1 MSDTRPNTSGARESA
16 GGEKR
21 VGLHSLKPAEGSR
34 KPRKRLGRG
43 AGTGHGK
50 TSGRGHKG
58 AGARS
63 GASAYA
69 AYEGGQMP
77 LQRRLPRLKGEA
89 RGRHTVARPTVYA
102 AVNLRELEGVPGDTI
117 GPDELRAAGLVR
129 KKAEL
134 VKILGNG
141 EAGRAMTVRAHAF
154 SKSAREKIE
163 AGGGSVEV
171 LER

>member
-1 MSDTRPNTSGARESA
+1 VRLNEIKGTPGSKKAR
-16 GGEKR
+16 KR
-21 VGLHSLKPAEGSR
+21 VGRGMGS
-34 KPRKRLGRG
+34 
-43 AGTGHGK
+43 GHGK

-63 GASAYA
+63 GAKAHA
-69 AYEGGQMP
+69 TYEGGQMP

-89 RGRHTVARPTVYA
+89 RGRHTVARPVVYA
-102 AVNLRELEGVPGDTI
+102 GVNLSQLEGVSGGTI

-134 VKILGNG
+134 IKILGDG
-141 EAGRAMTVRAHAF
+141 EIGRAVTLRAHAF
-154 SKSAREKIE
+154 SKAAREKIE
-163 AGGGSVEV
+163 AAGGTAEV

>member
-1 MSDTRPNTSGARESA
+1 MRLNDISPAPGSTRGR
-16 GGEKR
+16 KR
-21 VGLHSLKPAEGSR
+21 VGRGIGSG
-34 KPRKRLGRG
+34 K
-43 AGTGHGK
+43 GK

-63 GASAYA
+63 GSSTHA

-77 LQRRLPRLKGEA
+77 LQRRLPRLKGQA
-89 RGRHTVARPTVYA
+89 RGRHTVARPVNYA
-102 AVNLRELEGVPGDTI
+102 PVNISDLEGVSGDTI

-129 KKAEL
+129 KKAKL

-141 EAGRAMTVRAHAF
+141 EVGRAITVRAHAF
-154 SKSAREKIE
+154 SETAKTKIE

>member
-1 MSDTRPNTSGARESA
+1 MRLNDIGPAPGSTRGR
-16 GGEKR
+16 KR
-21 VGLHSLKPAEGSR
+21 VGRGIGS
-34 KPRKRLGRG
+34 GQ
-43 AGTGHGK
+43 GK

-63 GASAYA
+63 GSTTHA

-89 RGRHTVARPTVYA
+89 RGRHTVARPVNYA
-102 AVNLRELEGVPGDTI
+102 PVNISDLEGVSGDTI

-129 KKAEL
+129 KKAKL

-141 EAGRAMTVRAHAF
+141 EVGRAVTVRAHAF
-154 SKSAREKIE
+154 SETARSKIE

>member
-1 MSDTRPNTSGARESA
+1 MRLNDISPAPGSTRGR
-16 GGEKR
+16 KR
-21 VGLHSLKPAEGSR
+21 VGRGIGSG
-34 KPRKRLGRG
+34 K
-43 AGTGHGK
+43 GK

-63 GASAYA
+63 GSSTHA

-89 RGRHTVARPTVYA
+89 RGRHTVARPVNYA
-102 AVNLRELEGVPGDTI
+102 PVNLSDLEGVSGDTI

-129 KKAEL
+129 KKAKL

-141 EAGRAMTVRAHAF
+141 EVGRAITVRAHAF
-154 SKSAREKIE
+154 SETAKTKIE

>member
-1 MSDTRPNTSGARESA
+1 MRLNDISPAPGSTRGR
-16 GGEKR
+16 KR
-21 VGLHSLKPAEGSR
+21 VGRGIGSG
-34 KPRKRLGRG
+34 K
-43 AGTGHGK
+43 GK

-63 GASAYA
+63 GSSTHA

-77 LQRRLPRLKGEA
+77 LQRRLPRLKGQA
-89 RGRHTVARPTVYA
+89 RGRHTVARPINYA
-102 AVNLRELEGVPGDTI
+102 PVNISDLEGVSGDTI
-117 GPDELRAAGLVR
+117 GPDELRAAGFVR
-129 KKAEL
+129 KKAKL

-141 EAGRAMTVRAHAF
+141 EVGRAITVRAHAF
-154 SKSAREKIE
+154 SETAKTKIE